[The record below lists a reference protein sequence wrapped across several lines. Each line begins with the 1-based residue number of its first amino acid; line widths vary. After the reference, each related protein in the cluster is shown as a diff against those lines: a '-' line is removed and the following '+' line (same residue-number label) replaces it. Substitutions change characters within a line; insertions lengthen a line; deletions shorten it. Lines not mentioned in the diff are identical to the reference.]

1 MSSKGR
7 PRGFIM
13 LLKHRFASIARFHC
27 CVLDVESCERLTSNM
42 ITTDHE
48 GVLILYPATLIT
60 LYGKRGA

>member
-1 MSSKGR
+1 
-7 PRGFIM
+7 M

-60 LYGKRGA
+60 LYGKRGV